1 MAAVT
6 GRKGDRSV
14 KAPELPQLAGYT
26 AAWPAFTP
34 TGRDM
39 TITAVYRQ
47 NLVSGGRVTK
57 SGTYFIPWLASG
69 EITIAGGLDVTLIG
83 LDSGTDRFDNLTL
96 TVGSGTKLTLQ
107 DVRITGDKTLLS
119 LAGKNT
125 LTLLGRNELIGCADA
140 SGNACPT
147 VVSSGDLTING
158 TGSLQLQVLVN
169 NAAFLGAEKSKI
181 SIEDCTLTLLKSDKL
196 GFDGGAFCANGAD
209 VTLTNASFSGRTDSD
224 NVAVLSA
231 ETVTVTGG
239 TLRVEAEKSVHAVLG
254 RVSLTNCGLYASG
267 HSGNSAKTVS
277 QTTGVEALQT
287 LAQQSGVRTLCG
299 LRLRGRAG
307 GERVFAGR
315 ADLHRR
321 GTHDRHRAG
330 PLLA

>member
-1 MAAVT
+1 MT

-107 DVRITGDKTLLS
+107 DVRITGDRTLLS

-125 LTLLGRNELIGCADA
+125 LTLLGRNELHRLRRRVRQRLPDRRLRRR
-140 SGNACPT
+140 SDHQRHRQPP
-147 VVSSGDLTING
+147 
-158 TGSLQLQVLVN
+158 
-169 NAAFLGAEKSKI
+169 AAGAGQQRG
-181 SIEDCTLTLLKSDKL
+181 LP
-196 GFDGGAFCANGAD
+196 
-209 VTLTNASFSGRTDSD
+209 GRGKEQ
-224 NVAVLSA
+224 NLY
-231 ETVTVTGG
+231 
-239 TLRVEAEKSVHAVLG
+239 R
-254 RVSLTNCGLYASG
+254 GLYPHA
-267 HSGNSAKTVS
+267 A
-277 QTTGVEALQT
+277 E
-287 LAQQSGVRTLCG
+287 VRQA
-299 LRLRGRAG
+299 RL
-307 GERVFAGR
+307 
-315 ADLHRR
+315 
-321 GTHDRHRAG
+321 
-330 PLLA
+330 